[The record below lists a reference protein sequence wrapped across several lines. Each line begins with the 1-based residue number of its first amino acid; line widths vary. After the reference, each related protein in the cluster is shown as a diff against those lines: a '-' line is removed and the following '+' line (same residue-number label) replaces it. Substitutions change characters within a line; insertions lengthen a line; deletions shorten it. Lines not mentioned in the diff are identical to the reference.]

1 MKTPEEF
8 YVVMDKDGRLWCGY
22 NSFTTR
28 PWQAKFY
35 SDKRQAEATAKRY
48 QYIGGKVVKAKITF
62 DFESEE
68 LADGTG
74 GTHDL

>member
-1 MKTPEEF
+1 MKMPEEF
-8 YVVMDKDGRLWCGY
+8 YVVMDKDGHLWCGY

-68 LADGTG
+68 LADVTG